1 MERKK
6 LVRSILGQ
14 VLGIGI
20 GSWVGTVLGV
30 TLANWQ
36 RGRIVGGR
44 VRLDRIGMR
53 HRQPFGVGRF
63 FRSQAGGTEKKGPG
77 GKGIVTE
84 AFRQIIPFFFEQVG
98 VNRICAQHD
107 PNNPGSGKVMVKS
120 GLRYEG
126 TLRQADYNNR
136 GVADAAVYGILA
148 EEYRPEDYDR

>member
-20 GSWVGTVLGV
+20 GSWDRIGRYAGQ
-30 TLANWQ
+30 LAA
-36 RGRIVGGR
+36 GRIVGGR

>member
-1 MERKK
+1 MVE
-6 LVRSILGQ
+6 
-14 VLGIGI
+14 IGYCI
-20 GSWVGTVLGV
+20 GRRW
-30 TLANWQ
+30 W
-36 RGRIVGGR
+36 
-44 VRLDRIGMR
+44 
-53 HRQPFGVGRF
+53 
-63 FRSQAGGTEKKGPG
+63 

-84 AFRQIIPFFFEQVG
+84 AFRRIIPFFFEQVG

-120 GLRYEG
+120 GLHYEG